1 MTGSDWLDWHI
12 PSLCSVDECE
22 DSVAGSSSAT
32 VNVHQRPPATLCL
45 VCISDLWGIEVLDFL
60 LMLSHGCRHP
70 VDRIFACL
78 CSPILCGVALW
89 LAIET
94 GLNLRTL
101 ADWSGRGFRGL
112 VSSLSE
118 LHYSLRWP
126 LGFFTWPGWL
136 GDV

>member
-1 MTGSDWLDWHI
+1 VKTVWLGQAQP
-12 PSLCSVDECE
+12 PSMCINARLPPC
-22 DSVAGSSSAT
+22 AWSAS
-32 VNVHQRPPATLCL
+32 P
-45 VCISDLWGIEVLDFL
+45 ISGGIELLGFL
-60 LMLSHGCRHP
+60 LALSHGCRHP

-78 CSPILCGVALW
+78 CSPILCGVTLW